1 MTNLFYGLRNA
12 SRVLTRNPGFAIPAV
27 IMFALGVGVV
37 TSVFSIANDFLL
49 RPLPFGNSDRVV
61 MVKRYFRDLPQSGTN
76 DPPTFRFWQE
86 RNHVFADMAAWS
98 EMPDDHYNLT
108 GAQGPERVAA
118 KQVSAAFF
126 RVLGVQPV
134 LGRTFLPPYR
144 EPGGDH
150 VALISHALWQSR
162 FGADPDIVGKAI
174 TLDGEDYSIVGV
186 LPAGFRF
193 SATPEDVWTSVP
205 QRYLEGGHG
214 GEFLNVIALL
224 KPGVKLAQANSDI
237 QTITSPWARQ
247 FSDWGN
253 GDQWVAVE
261 SLRDRYAGELRPA
274 ILALLGAGALVL
286 LIACVNLANLLL
298 VRAMT
303 RYKEIAMRRTLGASR
318 VGIIRQMLAE
328 NFVLALLGAAIGVL
342 LALAGSRILYTIV
355 PIGWQPIGRVG
366 IDATVLIF
374 VLLTLLLT
382 VLLAGLTPAWSAT
395 GFDLNESLKEGL
407 RSPMAGM
414 SSRSFRSALVAG
426 EVALAMLLLV
436 GTGLL
441 VKSFVRLSAVSL
453 GFASENLLTF
463 DLARTNRGE
472 DAFYPQV
479 LQRLAVLPQVRAV
492 GAINIKP
499 LYGGPT
505 WHQDINIE
513 GRPPLP
519 RGVYIYEA
527 HRSVSPG
534 YFRAMG
540 VPLLKGRSFVAADQD
555 KNVAIVSESMA
566 RQCWPGED
574 PIGKRFGVNCAGVPC
589 TWKSVI
595 GVVGDVKEDGAT
607 GAPVQAMYFDE
618 IWPNMTLVIRSARNP
633 EDLIADV
640 RGVIRSVDPNQ
651 PVGAIRTM
659 EQIAAESVAPRRLTM
674 LAAGIFAG
682 LALLLAMVGLYGLL
696 AYYVAQR
703 RHEFGIRLALGA
715 QSSDVLRL
723 VLTQGLGL
731 SAAGIAMGAAG
742 SLALRGV
749 LSRFLFGVA
758 PNDRGTFGAVAALL
772 LAGALLACYL
782 PARRAAQV
790 DPMEAIRHE

>member
-1 MTNLFYGLRNA
+1 MTNLFYDLRNGL
-12 SRVLTRNPGFAIPAV
+12 RVLTRNPSFAVPAI

-86 RNHVFADMAAWS
+86 RNRVFADMAVWS
-98 EMPDDHYNLT
+98 EMPHDHYNLT

-134 LGRTFLPPYR
+134 LGRTFLPPDR

-150 VALISHALWQSR
+150 VALISHALWRTR
-162 FGADPDIVGKAI
+162 FGADPDILGKAL
-174 TLDGEDYSIVGV
+174 TLDGEDYSILGV
-186 LPAGFRF
+186 LPTGFRF

-205 QRYLEGGHG
+205 RSYLEGGHG

-224 KPGVKLAQANSDI
+224 KPGVTLAQANNDI

-261 SLRDRYAGELRPA
+261 SLRDRYARELRPE

-286 LIACVNLANLLL
+286 LIACANLANLLL
-298 VRAMT
+298 ARAMT

-318 VGIIRQMLAE
+318 VRIIRQMLAE
-328 NFVLALLGAAIGVL
+328 NFVLALLGTAMGLL
-342 LALAGSRILYTIV
+342 LAFAGTKVLYTIL

-366 IDATVLIF
+366 INSMVLIF
-374 VLLTLLLT
+374 ALLALVLT
-382 VLLAGLTPAWSAT
+382 VVLAGLMPAWSAT

-407 RSPMAGM
+407 RSPMVGM
-414 SSRSFRSALVAG
+414 SSRSFRATLVAG
-426 EVALAMLLLV
+426 EVALATLLLV

-441 VKSFVRLSAVSL
+441 VKSFVRLSGVSL
-453 GFASENLLTF
+453 GFAQENLLTV
-463 DLARTNRGE
+463 DLARTSKGA
-472 DAFYPQV
+472 DAFY
-479 LQRLAVLPQVRAV
+479 QRLLERLTAMPQVRAV
-492 GAINIKP
+492 GAINVKP

-527 HRSVSPG
+527 HRSVSAG

-540 VPLLKGRSFVAADQD
+540 IPLLKGRSFVPADQD
-555 KNVAIVSESMA
+555 GGAAVISESMA

-574 PIGKRFGVNCAGVPC
+574 PIGKRFGVNCANVPC
-589 TWKSVI
+589 KWQSVI

-607 GAPVQAMYFDE
+607 GGPTAAMYFDE
-618 IWPNMTLVIRSARNP
+618 VRPDMTVVIRSVRNP
-633 EDLIADV
+633 EDIARDV
-640 RGVIRSVDPNQ
+640 RSIAHSVDPDQ
-651 PVGAIRTM
+651 PLGAIRTM
-659 EQIAAESVAPRRLTM
+659 EQIAADATAPRRLTM
-674 LAAGIFAG
+674 LVAGSFAG
-682 LALLLAMVGLYGLL
+682 LALLLAMVGLYGVLS
-696 AYYVAQR
+696 YTVAQR
-703 RHEFGIRLALGA
+703 NHEFGIRVALGA
-715 QSSDVLRL
+715 KTSDVLRL
-723 VLTQGLGL
+723 VMAHGL
-731 SAAGIAMGAAG
+731 SLAGAGIGMGAAG
-742 SLALRGV
+742 ALALQE
-749 LSRFLFGVA
+749 LLKRFLFGVA
-758 PNDRGTFGAVAALL
+758 PNDPGTFCAIAIFLMGV
-772 LAGALLACYL
+772 ALLACYL
-782 PARRAAQV
+782 PARRAAHV